1 MLYTV
6 FQNSPTGYNL
16 LYVES
21 AKQGS
26 VKGRE
31 SDDDLSTWSETE
43 PSDLSGERLL
53 DTPLSPL
60 PVQHSCPSPP
70 VHTSSGLLLNWRPHS
85 WGAMPSICQQGDCF
99 SALEIL
105 AWKINVAAG
114 LRHPSSRHTGPEGV
128 RSGSSPRLPV
138 VCLGRD
144 RTLWNHSSHWQ
155 AGFSLQ
161 PEPDKANEPGWYS

>member
-1 MLYTV
+1 ML
-6 FQNSPTGYNL
+6 S
-16 LYVES
+16 
-21 AKQGS
+21 
-26 VKGRE
+26 KGVLKAVRV
-31 SDDDLSTWSETE
+31 TMT
-43 PSDLSGERLL
+43 
-53 DTPLSPL
+53 
-60 PVQHSCPSPP
+60 SPP
-70 VHTSSGLLLNWRPHS
+70 GRRQSHQISPGNVCLTHLYLLCLFSIPALHHQSTHPQGCCWTDDPS